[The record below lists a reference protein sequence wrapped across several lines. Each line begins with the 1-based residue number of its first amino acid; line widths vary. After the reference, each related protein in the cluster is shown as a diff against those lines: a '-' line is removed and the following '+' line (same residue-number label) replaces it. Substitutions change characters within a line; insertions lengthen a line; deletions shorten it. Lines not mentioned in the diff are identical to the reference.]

1 MLNYDLTQR
10 GDTPLYRYL
19 YSCIRKD
26 IETGALAADTRLPS
40 KRRLA
45 DALDISVNTVM
56 TAYDLLVAEGFV
68 YTAEKKGYYVSR
80 LNYQAP
86 KKKARP
92 PKAAEPEE
100 RAWFMDFRAGH
111 APLDLFPT
119 SLWAK
124 CMREAISAAD
134 SLYTTVSW
142 KGLAALRNAIAA
154 ELANHRGMTDVSPE
168 QIVIGAGTEYLYG
181 RLLEILGP
189 GITIAGADT
198 GASKFAQ
205 IAANH
210 GDHWCYIPVDEKNMR
225 ADLISE
231 LPVDAVHLSP
241 ANLFPYGRSMP
252 IDRRIAFFE
261 WANAAPGRWIIEDN
275 YDAEFCFGPAVWRS
289 MFSEDAHEKVIY
301 LNTFS
306 KTMVPTLRISFMVLP
321 EALLKRY
328 EETVS
333 FYTCTVSSFEQYAL
347 ALFIERGYYER
358 HLLRL
363 LHHYRKLRAAILDE
377 IQQHTVLSQII
388 TVENSDAGTHFLMTA
403 RTALTEAE
411 IRARAESRSLRFHF
425 FHPVYPNARPGEVR
439 FIINFA
445 AIDESRMHE
454 VFARLG
460 AVFNG

>member
-10 GDTPLYRYL
+10 GNTPLYRFL

-45 DALDISVNTVM
+45 EDLNLSVNTVM
-56 TAYDLLVAEGFV
+56 TAYDLLVSEGFV
-68 YTAEKKGYYVSR
+68 YTREKKGYYVSR
-80 LNYQAP
+80 LNYRAP

-154 ELANHRGMTDVSPE
+154 DLADHRGMTGVSPE

-181 RLLEILGP
+181 RLMEILGP

-198 GASKFAQ
+198 GPSKFAQ

-210 GDHWCYIPVDEKNMR
+210 GSRWCYVPVDEKNMR
-225 ADLISE
+225 ADCLAQTPAS
-231 LPVDAVHLSP
+231 VVHLSP

-261 WANAAPGRWIIEDN
+261 WANAAPSRWIIEDN
-275 YDAEFCFGPAVWRS
+275 YDAEFCFGPAGHRS

-301 LNTFS
+301 LNTLS

-321 EALLKRY
+321 EALLRRY

-358 HLLRL
+358 HLFRL

-377 IQQHTVLSQII
+377 IQHNPILSRIAEVAD
-388 TVENSDAGTHFLMTA
+388 TDAGTHFLMTVH
-403 RTALTEAE
+403 TDLSEAE
-411 IRARAESRSLRFHF
+411 ILSRAEARSLRFHF
-425 FHPVYPNARPGEVR
+425 FHPKYQKPRPGEVQL
-439 FIINFA
+439 IINFA
-445 AIDESRMHE
+445 AIDESRIPE

-460 AVFNG
+460 AVFEG